1 MERPVQAARRPLGR
15 GEGAIT
21 LARLVGR
28 AWDAGIAVAHL
39 PPALAFHAAYF
50 GGEGAGVA
58 VLARGAATESRL
70 MFGLAREM
78 CHAARGQDSIDAD
91 EHGTSAEES
100 EANRFAHA
108 VLAGPR
114 ADRMFRAS

>member
-1 MERPVQAARRPLGR
+1 M
-15 GEGAIT
+15 
-21 LARLVGR
+21 
-28 AWDAGIAVAHL
+28 AHL

-58 VLARGAATESRL
+58 VLSRGAATESRL

-108 VLAGPR
+108 VLVGPR
-114 ADRMFRAS
+114 ADPMFRAS